1 MKLRERILR
10 NRKNHR
16 VIGAWLTV
24 LLLLS
29 AALFYLAERGRDL
42 PATLVTNR
50 VLLFVLWYVN
60 VVLILVVL
68 FVLLRNLIKLL
79 VERQHRVLGS
89 TFKFK
94 LVATYIGL
102 SLIPVLLLFA
112 IATELLQGSIDRWF
126 NTPVAP
132 VLERGNAVAQA
143 LYDRIERTNLRDA
156 ALVLSEIRELDLHD
170 PEQRPRLTRRMQEL
184 LQKLDLDLLAV
195 YEGREFVHAILN
207 SQSGIPD
214 LPEPDRSFL
223 DQAAGEGKATA
234 VVAPPGKRGSL
245 LMAAVAAPRP
255 QAEPAGA
262 EPRAP
267 VIVIA
272 GALLD
277 PVLS

>member
-60 VVLILVVL
+60 VVLILVFL

-132 VLERGNAVAQA
+132 VLGPANAGARA
-143 LYDRIERTNLRDA
+143 PTTGSNPPSCASWTSIGWP
-156 ALVLSEIRELDLHD
+156 S
-170 PEQRPRLTRRMQEL
+170 M
-184 LQKLDLDLLAV
+184 
-195 YEGREFVHAILN
+195 
-207 SQSGIPD
+207 
-214 LPEPDRSFL
+214 
-223 DQAAGEGKATA
+223 KATSSSTPFSTRSPA
-234 VVAPPGKRGSL
+234 SPTCRSRTAPSSTRPPRKGRRPPSKR
-245 LMAAVAAPRP
+245 
-255 QAEPAGA
+255 
-262 EPRAP
+262 
-267 VIVIA
+267 
-272 GALLD
+272 
-277 PVLS
+277 